1 MSEPNVDMSSWYPE
15 EREHRACDERAQLLI
30 AAKSQWLSR
39 AVRVEE
45 DLRDLRRDHL
55 ALHVRAT
62 ELARD
67 LGRAR
72 DEAASA
78 RDEAAAARHWEG
90 EARRQQASETAN
102 HGKTWTRLQR
112 ARAAYARY
120 LEAHEGLHNPS
131 TTHLWVGEPYRL
143 ACAELDAALGGS

>member
-1 MSEPNVDMSSWYPE
+1 MSPDDVDMSSWYPE
-15 EREHRACDERAQLLI
+15 EREHAECDKRAGLLL

-39 AVRVEE
+39 AAQAED

-78 RDEAAAARHWEG
+78 RDEAAATAWPGKSVARPSGFSLTHG
-90 EARRQQASETAN
+90 RPSEHSN
-102 HGKTWTRLQR
+102 
-112 ARAAYARY
+112 
-120 LEAHEGLHNPS
+120 
-131 TTHLWVGEPYRL
+131 
-143 ACAELDAALGGS
+143 